1 MPQPPHVANLIEN
14 HIEVMRLSEI
24 HAEIS
29 GTGPGRRS
37 KYAVEVL
44 NKSGIVLLVA
54 TWEAYV
60 EDLATAA
67 FDALFASATVHSV
80 FPAKVLTLAAR
91 ELRTAADE
99 RRLWELA
106 GNGWQAVLTKHRQT
120 VLDRYVATLNTPKP
134 EQIDGLFSEMIGFQ
148 DLSSHWRWTKMKPQT
163 AKARLTELVELRGDI
178 AHRVKTAR
186 SVTKAEVSHALE
198 FTSRLAAVSSNAVRR
213 HIHDLTGKYPWIQV
227 QFEGT
232 A

>member
-1 MPQPPHVANLIEN
+1 
-14 HIEVMRLSEI
+14 MRLAEI
-24 HAEIS
+24 HEEIS
-29 GTGPGRRS
+29 GTGPGRRA
-37 KYAVEVL
+37 KYDVEIL

-67 FDALFASATVHSV
+67 FDALFAAATTHDV

-91 ELRTAADE
+91 ELRSAADE

-106 GNGWQAVLTKHRQT
+106 GTGWQAVLLRHRQT
-120 VLDRYVATLNTPKP
+120 VLDRYVGTLNTPKP
-134 EQIDGLFSEMIGFQ
+134 EQVDGLFAELIGLV
-148 DLSSHWRWTKMKPQT
+148 DLSSHWRWTKTT
-163 AKARLTELVELRGDI
+163 ADQARKRLTELVELRGDI
-178 AHRVKTAR
+178 AHRVKTTR
-186 SVTKAEVSHALE
+186 KVTKAEVVRARD
-198 FTSRLAAVSSNAVRR
+198 FTSRLAAVSSNQVRR
-213 HIHDLTGKYPWIQV
+213 HAHGLVGKFPWGSV